1 MNSSFE
7 SNKSRIKNSVRNF
20 VTIASSQVILG
31 IVSFVGRTIFIA
43 NLSKDFL
50 GLNELFSTILYIL
63 SLTELGIGTTIT
75 YALYSPLARGDTNQ
89 IRAYMSFFKRIY
101 TIIGLTIITLGLCFT
116 PFIHFFVKSETPITY
131 LELYFML
138 YLFGVGLTYFFSYK
152 QILLEAD
159 QKKYIPSV
167 VICLV
172 SIFQIVVQSLLI
184 IVYKSY
190 ILYILVFCVCNIVK
204 NVILAII
211 TNKKYPILKNKEKP
225 VQLTKQQYQPLK
237 NNIKAMFLRKI
248 GEVSIGSIDNIL
260 ISSFVGLS
268 TLGLY
273 ANYQIILEALRSA
286 LRVFYSSIAAS
297 IGNLCAMETKE
308 KAYSSFVSLNFV
320 NTLLFSYVSVLLV
333 VLLQPVVTMWLG
345 TTYLLDL
352 STVILIA
359 INFYLTGTRQMIL
372 NFHTAY
378 GLFWADK
385 YNPLAQAVIN
395 LSVSLLFVRKFGL
408 DGILLGTAISSLA
421 TGIWIEPLVVYR
433 FGFERPVWK
442 YYLTYIKLLCVT
454 IFIAVLTYT
463 ATAWIALG
471 RFGTFWA
478 KLFFCILLPPI
489 CYFVFFRKNLDFRN
503 LITLIRFNLIKNNR
517 NSH

>member
-1 MNSSFE
+1 M
-7 SNKSRIKNSVRNF
+7 
-20 VTIASSQVILG
+20 VTSAGSQVLLG

-43 NLSKDFL
+43 HLKTDLL
-50 GLNELFSTILYIL
+50 GLNELFATVLYVL
-63 SLTELGIGTTIT
+63 SLSELGIGTSIT
-75 YALYSPLARGDTNQ
+75 YALYAPLARNDTAQ
-89 IRAYMSFFKRIY
+89 IRTYMRFFKRVYSIVGIV
-101 TIIGLTIITLGLCFT
+101 IILLGICFT
-116 PFIHFFVKSETPITY
+116 PFIHNFVKTETPITH
-131 LELYFML
+131 LELYFLL
-138 YLFGVGLTYFFSYK
+138 YLFGVGMTYFFSYK

-159 QKKYIPSV
+159 QKKYIPSFI
-167 VICLV
+167 ICIASIIQIIIQSVLV
-172 SIFQIVVQSLLI
+172 

-190 ILYILVFCVCNIVK
+190 GLYILVFVFCNIAK
-204 NVILAII
+204 NIVLGLI
-211 TNKKYPILKNKEKP
+211 TNKTYPALKNKNEIVP
-225 VQLTKQQYQPLK
+225 LTKEQYRSLK

-297 IGNLCAMETKE
+297 IGNLCAVETKE
-308 KAYSSFVSLNFV
+308 KAYSAFTSLNFV

-333 VLLQPVVTMWLG
+333 VLLQPTLTMWLG

-359 INFYLTGTRQMIL
+359 INFYLTGTRQMVL
-372 NFHTAY
+372 NYHAAY

-433 FGFERPVWK
+433 FGFERPVRK
-442 YYLTYIKLLCVT
+442 YFFTYIKLLCVT

-463 ATAWIALG
+463 TTAWISFG

-478 KLFFCILLPPI
+478 KLFFCIWLPPF
-489 CYFVFFRKNLDFRN
+489 CYFVVFRKNPDFKN
-503 LITLIRFNLIKNNR
+503 LITLIKFNLVKNKR